1 MMEAG
6 LHLCGFFSLRM
17 HSVAVTETSTDES
30 GVEPNSTNNDYS
42 GSLPRDWLADSLAGS
57 VLIKHCRSAD

>member
-1 MMEAG
+1 VRVLFATNAFG
-6 LHLCGFFSLRM
+6 GCNR
-17 HSVAVTETSTDES
+17 DEYGSKMS
-30 GVEPNSTNNDYS
+30 GVEPNSTNNDDS